1 MTEWIV
7 DTRGGVYHQCDTEYQ
22 RLAGHWARN
31 QSCTYRDLDDTHH
44 ETIRGSSW
52 ATATW
57 TPPTTVR

>member
-44 ETIRGSSW
+44 ETIRGLLLGDGNLD
-52 ATATW
+52 A
-57 TPPTTVR
+57 PTTVR